1 MSVKKRGGGH
11 AGSGGGARDL
21 TVKVKK
27 AKKLK
32 PSSARWLQRQ
42 LNDPF
47 VAAAQKEGYRSR
59 AAYKLTGLD
68 DRFHFLKPGMAIIDL
83 GAAPGGWTQVAVQR
97 TKADRPG
104 SKSKIVA
111 IDLQEVEPIPGA
123 EILHLDF
130 MADEAPAIL
139 REKLGRPA
147 DAVLSDMAPFT
158 IGHANTDHLR
168 IVALVEAAL
177 DFAIQVLAPGGVFVA
192 KVFQGGAE
200 GDALTM
206 MKRTFTTVR
215 HAKPPASR
223 AESAEMFV
231 VATGFRGLT
240 KSG

>member
-11 AGSGGGARDL
+11 AGGGGGARDL

-68 DRFHFLKPGMAIIDL
+68 DRFHFLRPGLAIVDL

-97 TKADRPG
+97 TKADQPG
-104 SKSKIVA
+104 TKSKIVA
-111 IDLQEVEPIPGA
+111 IDIQEVEPIPGA

-130 MADEAPAIL
+130 MADEAPGIL
-139 REKLGRPA
+139 REKLGRAA
-147 DAVLSDMAPFT
+147 DVVLSDMAPFT
-158 IGHANTDHLR
+158 IGHANTDHIR
-168 IVALVEAAL
+168 IMMLVEAAL
-177 DFAIQVLAPGGVFVA
+177 DFAVQVLAPNGVFVA

-200 GDALTM
+200 GDALNL
-206 MKRTFTTVR
+206 MKKAFKTVR

-231 VATGFRGLT
+231 VATGFRGLPE
-240 KSG
+240 SR